1 MESITPGRTQISD
14 RFPVAS
20 FTVRAPGQRW
30 IEIAC
35 ATDPRLFHRDLQ
47 SQRTPRNFFT
57 TRERGLIAAGGP
69 HTTYLLPSG
78 QLQQFAGAQRIYYA
92 LATYGSPR
100 GEDARFSVHPA
111 ALERAPS
118 IVLSSD
124 FTGRGLDRAR
134 VGAAPDARYG
144 SSPQHRLSWGGDDAL
159 LATAAR
165 EPEGRGR
172 YDDGYGSALWDS
184 ARQASAEA
192 PVEPSPEPA
201 SAPAATEPA
210 AEELEC
216 YDDLDGAAPELSAG
230 PDAPAPGGEAYGSPG
245 PRPAGDRAENPDG
258 YGPAPARAQA
268 YGRPAARAPQALEDE
283 QPDAPED
290 GFALLR
296 AGEDDSLLADDEVQP
311 GHLEDGAAVAA
322 LGAEVPTRVAAD
334 GAEDGPAVAALGL
347 PVEVV
352 YEPLPGAPDERY
364 GRAAPVAP
372 RALSLTVEQKL
383 AIAGAVAR
391 ASASARGYGAVD
403 ASFPGEQGE
412 DEGVALGL
420 FGFTQ
425 RSGALGKLLR
435 ALQRRDRAGFSHCFG
450 PAEEELLRV
459 TCAASADDRLQPVE
473 GRNLWEEPWL
483 SRLRS
488 AGGSPAMCSA
498 QNEVAVLEFL
508 DPQLEAASWLGLDSP
523 RALALVHDRALRLG
537 TAAGLSWVARAV
549 GPVRTHA
556 DREAALRALG
566 HPDLRAFQRGARL
579 PETGAFDGRTHAALS
594 GAVRALGARAP
605 LPVDPLP
612 RMLDRLVEA
621 ARGTAAHARLQRLLA
636 APELSET
643 AVGTG

>member
-47 SQRTPRNFFT
+47 AERTPRNFFT
-57 TRERGLIAAGGP
+57 TRERGLIAASGP
-69 HTTYLLPSG
+69 DTTYLLPSG

-118 IVLSSD
+118 IALSSD

-144 SSPQHRLSWGGDDAL
+144 ASPQHRLSWGGDDAL

-165 EPEGRGR
+165 EPAGRGR
-172 YDDGYGSALWDS
+172 YDDGYGSALWNS
-184 ARQASAEA
+184 AQLGAAEV
-192 PVEPSPEPA
+192 PVDPPLAEPL
-201 SAPAATEPA
+201 PA

-230 PDAPAPGGEAYGSPG
+230 PDAPPSGGEAYGSPG
-245 PRPAGDRAENPDG
+245 PRPAGRRAEDPDG
-258 YGPAPARAQA
+258 YGQPPARAQT
-268 YGRPAARAPQALEDE
+268 YGRPAARAPQALENE
-283 QPDAPED
+283 QADAPED

-296 AGEDDSLLADDEVQP
+296 AGEDDSLLSDEDAQQ
-311 GHLEDGAAVAA
+311 GHLEDGAAVGA
-322 LGAEVPTRVAAD
+322 LGAKVQILAAAD

-352 YEPLPGAPDERY
+352 YEPLAPSGPAGERY
-364 GRAAPVAP
+364 GRAVPAAP

-383 AIAGAVAR
+383 AVAGAVAR
-391 ASASARGYGAVD
+391 ASATARGYGSVD
-403 ASFPGEQGE
+403 ASFPGEHGE

-435 ALQRRDRAGFSHCFG
+435 TLQRRDRAGFAQCFG
-450 PAEEELLRV
+450 PGQEELLQV
-459 TCAASADDRLQPVE
+459 TCAASPDGRLQAVD
-473 GRNLWEEPWL
+473 GRHLWEEPWL

-488 AGGSPAMCSA
+488 VAGSPAMCPA

-508 DPQLEAASWLGLDSP
+508 DPQLEAAGWLGLDSP
-523 RALALVHDRALRLG
+523 RALALVHDRALALG
-537 TAAGLSWVARAV
+537 NAAGLSWVARAV

-556 DREAALRALG
+556 DRETALRALG
-566 HPDLRAFQRGARL
+566 HDDVRAFQRKSQL

-594 GAVRALGARAP
+594 GAVRALGAHAP
-605 LPVDPLP
+605 LPVDSLP
-612 RMLDRLVEA
+612 QMLDRLVDA
-621 ARGTAAHARLQRLLA
+621 ARGTAAHARLQRLQQA
-636 APELSET
+636 QELSDA